1 MPRAVRSESYC
12 PFEVYQPLIAA
23 GQPFHD
29 PAADAV
35 LFDALRRH
43 VTVPIMELDA
53 HINDP
58 KFAAAAVEQLMNMIK
73 AQSRIGDAVT

>member
-1 MPRAVRSESYC
+1 MPRAVQSESYC

-29 PAADAV
+29 PAADAA

-43 VTVPIMELDA
+43 VTVPIMELGCA
-53 HINDP
+53 HQRSE
-58 KFAAAAVEQLMNMIK
+58 VC
-73 AQSRIGDAVT
+73 RGRC